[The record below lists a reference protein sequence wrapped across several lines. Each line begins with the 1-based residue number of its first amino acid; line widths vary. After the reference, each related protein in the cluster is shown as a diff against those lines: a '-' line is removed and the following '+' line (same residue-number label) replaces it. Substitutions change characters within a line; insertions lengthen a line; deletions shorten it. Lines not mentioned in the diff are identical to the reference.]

1 MTDKILQ
8 IKNLYFKYQSENI
21 LENINLEIKKG
32 DFALLIGDNGAGKST
47 LLKVI
52 LNEIKAYRGEI
63 IFPLLNNSYQIGY
76 VPQLIVGN
84 NLNFPI
90 TVFELVSLSLY
101 HKVKG
106 FKKLSEKDKK
116 SVRNA
121 LEIVGMSDYEN
132 NLYKELSGG
141 QRQRVLIA
149 KAIVNAPS
157 FLILDEPTAGIDY
170 KSKLALFD
178 LLEHFNNFHNI
189 SILMVTHEL
198 SEVKHL
204 ANRIYLIKDKKIE
217 EVK

>member
-76 VPQLIVGN
+76 VPQLSLGN
-84 NLNFPI
+84 NLDFPI

-106 FKKLSEKDKK
+106 FKKLSETDRK

>member
-1 MTDKILQ
+1 MTDKILR

-76 VPQLIVGN
+76 VPQLTVGN

>member
-8 IKNLYFKYQSENI
+8 IKNLNFKYQSENI

-76 VPQLIVGN
+76 VPQLTVGN

-101 HKVKG
+101 HKVKS

>member
-21 LENINLEIKKG
+21 LENINLEIKTG

-63 IFPLLNNSYQIGY
+63 IFPLLDNSYQIGY
-76 VPQLIVGN
+76 VPQLSLGN
-84 NLNFPI
+84 NLDFPI

-106 FKKLSEKDKK
+106 FKKLSEKDRK

>member
-76 VPQLIVGN
+76 VPQLSLGN
-84 NLNFPI
+84 NLDFPI

-106 FKKLSEKDKK
+106 FKKLSETDRK

-141 QRQRVLIA
+141 QRQRILIA

>member
-1 MTDKILQ
+1 
-8 IKNLYFKYQSENI
+8 
-21 LENINLEIKKG
+21 
-32 DFALLIGDNGAGKST
+32 
-47 LLKVI
+47 
-52 LNEIKAYRGEI
+52 
-63 IFPLLNNSYQIGY
+63 
-76 VPQLIVGN
+76 
-84 NLNFPI
+84 
-90 TVFELVSLSLY
+90 
-101 HKVKG
+101 
-106 FKKLSEKDKK
+106 
-116 SVRNA
+116 
-121 LEIVGMSDYEN
+121 MSDYEN

-149 KAIVNAPS
+149 KAIVNSPS

>member
-63 IFPLLNNSYQIGY
+63 IFPILNNSYQIGY
-76 VPQLIVGN
+76 VPQLSLGN
-84 NLNFPI
+84 NLDFPI

-106 FKKLSEKDKK
+106 FKKLSETDRK

>member
-21 LENINLEIKKG
+21 LENINLEIKTG

-76 VPQLIVGN
+76 VPQLSLGN

-116 SVRNA
+116 DVRNA

-141 QRQRVLIA
+141 QRQRILIA

>member
-63 IFPLLNNSYQIGY
+63 TFPLLNNSYQIGY

-149 KAIVNAPS
+149 KAIVNSPS

-178 LLEHFNNFHNI
+178 LLEHFNNFHNM